1 MNKESIQPHVQLAVM
16 SREYVVSRAIQTIA
30 NLDIADYMS
39 EQPISVQEL
48 ARLTSTVPELLDRV
62 LNFLT
67 AYGLFSKNGDTYAL
81 TPLSLPLRGDHPNS
95 IKDVLSMVDECW
107 WQAFAQLE
115 NVLKT
120 GTTAFKLQHG
130 TYFFDFLNHNPE
142 KKTRFQKGIS
152 KLSTF
157 DNEAIT
163 QGYNFGQ
170 FKSLVD
176 IGNGQDNLSKTIA
189 IKYPSTTTFLFNLID
204 LINQQITNDYF
215 SSLPTADA
223 YLFKG
228 ILHDFDDEKVN
239 NILTNCHQNLP
250 KHASLIIA
258 EQTMPQNELPHTNK
272 TMDIIMMVL
281 VGGKQRTIQ
290 NWCELIEASG
300 FKLKNTYTTSGVYTV
315 MEFSV
320 IPS

>member
-1 MNKESIQPHVQLAVM
+1 MNKESVQPHVQLAVM
-16 SREYVVSRAIQTIA
+16 SREYVVSRAIHTIA
-30 NLDIADYMS
+30 NLGIADHMS

-48 ARLTSTVPELLDRV
+48 ARLTSTVPDLLDRL

-67 AYGLFSKNGDTYAL
+67 VYGLFSKNGDAYAL
-81 TPLSLPLRGDHPNS
+81 TPLSAPLRGDHPYS
-95 IKDVLSMVDECW
+95 MKDVLSMVDESW

-115 NVLKT
+115 TALKT

-130 TYFFDFLNHNPE
+130 TDFFDFLNHNPE
-142 KKTRFQKGIS
+142 KKTRFRKGIE
-152 KLSTF
+152 KLSSF
-157 DNEAIT
+157 DDNAIT

-170 FKSLVD
+170 FKHVVD
-176 IGNGQDNLSKTIA
+176 IGAGLNNLSKVIA
-189 IKYPSTTTFLFNLID
+189 IQYPSTTTILFNLMEK
-204 LINQQITNDYF
+204 INQQVTNDYF

-228 ILHDFDDEKVN
+228 VLHDFGDEQVK
-239 NILTNCHQNLP
+239 NILTNCYKHLP

-258 EQTMPQNELPHTNK
+258 EQAMPQNEQPHTNK

-281 VGGKQRTIQ
+281 VGGKQRTLN
-290 NWCELIEASG
+290 NWCELIEAAG
-300 FKLKNTYTTSGVYTV
+300 FKLKNTYATPGVYTI

-320 IPS
+320 